1 MKDYRDKEIKNLMFL
16 LLFLFLIWCTP
27 IFNDIDVTQD
37 TYHVLLNTIES
48 LFVSASLSSAAILF
62 DCLVSSD
69 LKDNLVG
76 LFFIP
81 RSGETIFSDIKSG
94 KLKDKRF
101 LTSDAV
107 SSYTDIIQSLPDNQ
121 AERRRVENAAW
132 YRLYLR
138 YQEKG
143 QVIQCQ
149 RDYLMCRDLYIETLA
164 FLVVYLLAICIFPS
178 VISSSCKFFMTEIAL
193 SIAFNICTHLKMKRF
208 VTTVIAVDIAN
219 QQNDKKPVLSK

>member
-1 MKDYRDKEIKNLMFL
+1 MKKYRDKEMKNLMFL

-27 IFNDIDVTQD
+27 IFNDIDVDQGK
-37 TYHVLLNTIES
+37 YHILLNAMKS
-48 LFVSASLSSAAILF
+48 LLISATLSSATILF

-69 LKDNLVG
+69 LKDALVG

-81 RSGETIFSDIKSG
+81 RSGETIFSDIKDG
-94 KLKDKRF
+94 KIKDKRF

-107 SSYTDIIQSLPDNQ
+107 SSYTDVIQSLPSNQ

-132 YRLYLR
+132 YKLYQR

-164 FLVVYLLAICIFPS
+164 FLVVYLLAICVFPS
-178 VISSSCKFFMTEIAL
+178 VIFPSCKFFMTSIAL

-219 QQNDKKPVLSK
+219 QQKDKKPVLSK